1 VASGDQPAKEAT
13 DFAEELIEGR
23 PWLWRWLFII
33 KKSVNQRHQWSF
45 SSAAATSDRRYVGS
59 TCFVFCGVVF
69 ALGAG
74 GSFGIVAI
82 GDDE

>member
-1 VASGDQPAKEAT
+1 LDHVFSSSK
-13 DFAEELIEGR
+13 
-23 PWLWRWLFII
+23 
-33 KKSVNQRHQWSF
+33 NQRHQWSF
-45 SSAAATSDRRYVGS
+45 SSAAATSDRRYGGS

-74 GSFGIVAI
+74 GSIGIVAI